1 MTKGVDNI
9 ERMVDILSSLPTIGK
24 KTARRLT
31 YYILKQNTEY
41 ANKFSSAILELV
53 ENVHLCEVCYN
64 FTESQICKICDSEKR
79 DKSKI
84 CVVEDPSDVS
94 YIDNTNEFNG
104 LYHVLHGV
112 INPLNNINSE
122 DLKIREL
129 INRLQGVDEVILALN
144 PNIESDITAQYLAN
158 LIKPLDIKVTKLAS
172 GLPLGTSIE
181 FSDNAT
187 ISRAL
192 EGRVLIR

>member
-1 MTKGVDNI
+1 MNYGVDKI

-31 YYILKQNTEY
+31 YFILKQDLEY
-41 ANKFSSAILELV
+41 ANNFSNAIIDLI
-53 ENVHLCEVCYN
+53 ENVNLCEVCYN
-64 FTESQICKICDSEKR
+64 FTEAKICKICESEKR

-94 YIDNTNEFNG
+94 YIDNTNEYKG

-112 INPLNNINSE
+112 INPLNNVNPD

-129 INRLQGVDEVILALN
+129 INRLQGVDEVIIALN

-158 LIKPLDIKVTKLAS
+158 MIKPLSIKVTKLAS

-192 EGRVLIR
+192 EGRVLLQ